1 MVIDESVKNTNGDK
15 KYILS
20 IDGGGVRTIASII
33 FLTKLEA
40 KLKIP
45 LAEKFDFFIGTS
57 AGAISCLG
65 LSVNKMPST
74 ELMNIWSKENLVKI
88 MTNSSWETNLGI
100 MQINPKYTNEGKRE
114 VLTEFFSDKK
124 LGDASKPV
132 AVTSYDIEKR
142 LPVLL
147 TSYNDPE
154 VSVVDSGDATSAAP
168 VYYPTAQVGDR
179 FLIDGGIVA
188 NHPALHG
195 YVEAKKMY
203 PDNELVVLSIG
214 TGLNKRSLKGEDS
227 KKWGL
232 IGWMMHDLFGL
243 MVESS
248 MDHELAEELIG
259 KNYLRINSPLGRV
272 NRRLDDSSDSNI
284 QRIVSMGESW
294 WEELGQ
300 RTLDLLE

>member
-1 MVIDESVKNTNGDK
+1 MEK
-15 KYILS
+15 KFILS
-20 IDGGGVRTIASII
+20 MDGGGVRTIASIT
-33 FLTKLEA
+33 FLKKLEEHFQV
-40 KLKIP
+40 P

-65 LSVNKMPST
+65 LAISQIPVAD
-74 ELMNIWSKENLVKI
+74 LMNIWSKENLIKI
-88 MTNSSWETNLGI
+88 MTNSSWETSLGI

-114 VLTEFFSDKK
+114 VLTEFFGDKK
-124 LGDASKPV
+124 LKDANKPV

-147 TSYNDPE
+147 TSYTDQE
-154 VSVVDSGDATSAAP
+154 ISAVDSGDATSAAP
-168 VYYPTAQVGDR
+168 VYYPTAEVGDR

-188 NHPALHG
+188 NHPVLHG
-195 YVEAKKMY
+195 YVEAKKLY
-203 PDNELVVLSIG
+203 PDNELVVLSVG
-214 TGLNKRSLKGEDS
+214 TGLNKRSLKGKDS

-259 KNYLRINSPLGRV
+259 KKYLRINSPLGRV

-284 QRIVSMGESW
+284 ERIISMGESW
-294 WEELGQ
+294 WDEFGHK
-300 RTLDLLE
+300 TLDLLKQ

>member
-1 MVIDESVKNTNGDK
+1 MKK

-20 IDGGGVRTIASII
+20 IDGGGVRTIASIV
-33 FLTKLEA
+33 FLQKLEA
-40 KLKIP
+40 NLEIP
-45 LAEKFDFFIGTS
+45 LSEKFDFFIGTS
-57 AGAISCLG
+57 AGAISSLG
-65 LSVNKMPST
+65 LSINKMSAVD
-74 ELMNIWSKENLVKI
+74 LMNIWSKENLVKT
-88 MTNSSWETNLGI
+88 MTNSSWETSLGI

-114 VLTEFFSDKK
+114 VLKEFFSDKK
-124 LGDASKPV
+124 LGDTHKPV

-147 TSYNDPE
+147 TSYGDPD

-188 NHPALHG
+188 NHPVLHG
-195 YVEAKKMY
+195 YVEAKKLY
-203 PDNELVVLSIG
+203 PESDLVVLSVG
-214 TGLNKRSLKGEDS
+214 TGLNKRPLKGKDS

-272 NRRLDDSSDSNI
+272 NRRLDDNSDSNI
-284 QRIVSMGESW
+284 ERIISMGEGW
-294 WEELGQ
+294 WDEFGE
-300 RTLDLLE
+300 RTLLLLGK

>member
-114 VLTEFFSDKK
+114 VLTEFFSNKK

-154 VSVVDSGDATSAAP
+154 VSVVDSGDATSAAG
-168 VYYPTAQVGDR
+168 TQVRHLMPRCTRKPGQPS
-179 FLIDGGIVA
+179 IKSSA
-188 NHPALHG
+188 
-195 YVEAKKMY
+195 
-203 PDNELVVLSIG
+203 VL
-214 TGLNKRSLKGEDS
+214 
-227 KKWGL
+227 
-232 IGWMMHDLFGL
+232 
-243 MVESS
+243 
-248 MDHELAEELIG
+248 LA
-259 KNYLRINSPLGRV
+259 S
-272 NRRLDDSSDSNI
+272 RR
-284 QRIVSMGESW
+284 
-294 WEELGQ
+294 
-300 RTLDLLE
+300 

>member
-1 MVIDESVKNTNGDK
+1 MDK

-20 IDGGGVRTIASII
+20 IDGGGIRTIASIV
-33 FLTKLEA
+33 FLQKLEA
-40 KLKIP
+40 KLNTP

-57 AGAISCLG
+57 AGAISSLG
-65 LSVNKMPST
+65 LAINKMT
-74 ELMNIWSKENLVKI
+74 ANNLMEIWSEENQTKI
-88 MTNSSWETNLGI
+88 MTNSSWESTLGI
-100 MQINPKYTNEGKRE
+100 MQVNPKYSNEGKRE
-114 VLTEFFSDKK
+114 VLQKFFMNKK
-124 LGDASKPV
+124 LGDAYKPV
-132 AVTSYDIEKR
+132 AVTSYDVEKR

-147 TSYNDPE
+147 TSYGDPE

-168 VYYPTAQVGDR
+168 VYYPTAQVGNR

-195 YVEAKKMY
+195 YVEAKKLF
-203 PDNELVVLSIG
+203 PDKELVVLSIG
-214 TGLNKRSLKGEDS
+214 TGLNKRPLKGEDS

-259 KNYLRINSPLGRV
+259 KNYLRINSSLGKV
-272 NRRLDDSSDSNI
+272 NRRLDDNSTSNVK
-284 QRIVSMGESW
+284 RIVSMGENW
-294 WEELGQ
+294 WDEFGQ
-300 RTLDLLE
+300 KTIDLLEA

>member
-1 MVIDESVKNTNGDK
+1 MKK

-33 FLTKLEA
+33 FLQKLEEN
-40 KLKIP
+40 LQIP
-45 LAEKFDFFIGTS
+45 LSEKFDFFIGTS
-57 AGAISCLG
+57 AGAISSLG
-65 LSVNKMPST
+65 LSINKMSASD
-74 ELMNIWSKENLVKI
+74 LMNIWSKENLVKT
-88 MTNSSWETNLGI
+88 MTNSSWETSLGI

-114 VLTEFFSDKK
+114 VLKKFFLDKK
-124 LGDASKPV
+124 LGDAHKPV

-147 TSYNDPE
+147 TSYGDPD

-188 NHPALHG
+188 NHPVLHG
-195 YVEAKKMY
+195 YVEAKKLY
-203 PDNELVVLSIG
+203 PENDLVVLSVG
-214 TGLNKRSLKGEDS
+214 TGLNKRPLKGQDS

-272 NRRLDDSSDSNI
+272 NRRLDDNSDSNI
-284 QRIVSMGESW
+284 ERIISMGEGW
-294 WEELGQ
+294 WDEFGERALLLLGK
-300 RTLDLLE
+300 

>member
-1 MVIDESVKNTNGDK
+1 MEK

-20 IDGGGVRTIASII
+20 IDGGGVRTIASIV
-33 FLTKLEA
+33 FLKELETQ
-40 KLKIP
+40 LKVP
-45 LAEKFDFFIGTS
+45 LAQKFDFFIGTS

-65 LSVNKMPST
+65 LAINQMPAA
-74 ELMNIWSKENLVKI
+74 ELMNFWSKENLIKT
-88 MTNSSWETNLGI
+88 MSNSSWETGLGI
-100 MQINPKYTNEGKRE
+100 MQINPKYSNEGKRQ
-114 VLTEFFSDKK
+114 VLKEFFSDKK
-124 LGDASKPV
+124 LKDAYKPV

-147 TSYNDPE
+147 TSYNDAE
-154 VSVVDSGDATSAAP
+154 ISVVDSGDATSAAP
-168 VYYPTAQVGDR
+168 VYYPTAEVGDR

-188 NHPALHG
+188 NHPVLHG
-195 YVEAKKMY
+195 YVEAKKIY
-203 PDNELVVLSIG
+203 PENELVVLSIG
-214 TGLNKRSLKGEDS
+214 TGLNKRSLKGKDS

-284 QRIVSMGESW
+284 ERIISMGESW
-294 WEELGQ
+294 WDEFGQ
-300 RTLDLLE
+300 ETLDLLK

>member
-1 MVIDESVKNTNGDK
+1 MNK

-33 FLTKLEA
+33 FLQKLESH
-40 KLKIP
+40 LKVS
-45 LAEKFDFFIGTS
+45 LSEKFDFFIGTS

-65 LSVNKMPST
+65 LSVNKMPAT
-74 ELMNIWSKENLVKI
+74 ELMNIWSKENLVKT

-114 VLTEFFSDKK
+114 VLTEFFSGKK

-154 VSVVDSGDATSAAP
+154 VSVVDAGDATSAAP

-259 KNYLRINSPLGRV
+259 KNYLRINSPLRKV

-284 QRIVSMGESW
+284 ERIISMGESW
-294 WEELGQ
+294 WDDLGQ
-300 RTLDLLE
+300 KTLDLLK

>member
-1 MVIDESVKNTNGDK
+1 MKK

-20 IDGGGVRTIASII
+20 IDGGGVRTIASIV
-33 FLTKLEA
+33 FLKELEA
-40 KLKIP
+40 QLRVP
-45 LAEKFDFFIGTS
+45 LAQKFDFFIGTS
-57 AGAISCLG
+57 AGAISSLG
-65 LSVNKMPST
+65 LAINQMPAAD
-74 ELMNIWSKENLVKI
+74 LMNFWSKENLLKT
-88 MTNSSWETNLGI
+88 MSNSSWETSLGI
-100 MQINPKYTNEGKRE
+100 MQINPKYSNEGKRQ
-114 VLTEFFSDKK
+114 VLTKFFSDKK
-124 LGDASKPV
+124 LKDASKPV

-154 VSVVDSGDATSAAP
+154 ISVVDSGDATSAAP
-168 VYYPTAQVGDR
+168 VYYPTAEVGDR

-195 YVEAKKMY
+195 YVEAKKIY
-203 PDNELVVLSIG
+203 PDNELVVLSVG
-214 TGLNKRSLKGEDS
+214 TGLNKRSLKGKDS

-284 QRIVSMGESW
+284 ERIISMGESW
-294 WEELGQ
+294 WHEFGQ
-300 RTLDLLE
+300 KTLDLLK

>member
-1 MVIDESVKNTNGDK
+1 MKK

-33 FLTKLEA
+33 FLQKLEA
-40 KLKIP
+40 NLQIP
-45 LAEKFDFFIGTS
+45 LSEKFDFFIGTS
-57 AGAISCLG
+57 AGAISSLG
-65 LSVNKMPST
+65 LSINKMSASD
-74 ELMNIWSKENLVKI
+74 LMNIWSKENLVKT
-88 MTNSSWETNLGI
+88 MTNSSWETSLGI

-114 VLTEFFSDKK
+114 VLKEFFLDKK
-124 LGDASKPV
+124 LGDAHKPV

-147 TSYNDPE
+147 TSYGDPD

-188 NHPALHG
+188 NHPVLHG
-195 YVEAKKMY
+195 YVEAKKLY
-203 PDNELVVLSIG
+203 PENDLVVLSVG
-214 TGLNKRSLKGEDS
+214 TGLNKRPLKGQDS

-232 IGWMMHDLFGL
+232 FGWMMHDLFGL

-272 NRRLDDSSDSNI
+272 NRRLDDNSDSNI
-284 QRIVSMGESW
+284 ERIISMGEGW
-294 WEELGQ
+294 WDEFGERALLLLGK
-300 RTLDLLE
+300 

>member
-1 MVIDESVKNTNGDK
+1 MEK

-20 IDGGGVRTIASII
+20 IDGGGVRTIASIV
-33 FLTKLEA
+33 FLKELETQ
-40 KLKIP
+40 LKVP
-45 LAEKFDFFIGTS
+45 LAQKFDFFIGTS

-65 LSVNKMPST
+65 LAINQMPAA
-74 ELMNIWSKENLVKI
+74 ELMNFWSKENLIKT
-88 MTNSSWETNLGI
+88 MSNSSWETSLGI
-100 MQINPKYTNEGKRE
+100 MQINPKYSNEGKRQ
-114 VLTEFFSDKK
+114 VLKEFFSDKK
-124 LGDASKPV
+124 LKDAYKPV

-147 TSYNDPE
+147 TSYNDAE
-154 VSVVDSGDATSAAP
+154 ISVVDSGDATSAAP
-168 VYYPTAQVGDR
+168 VYYPTAEVGDR

-188 NHPALHG
+188 NHPVLHG
-195 YVEAKKMY
+195 YVEAKKIY
-203 PDNELVVLSIG
+203 PENELVVLSIG
-214 TGLNKRSLKGEDS
+214 TGLNKRSLKGKDS

-284 QRIVSMGESW
+284 ERIISMGESW
-294 WEELGQ
+294 WDEFGQ
-300 RTLDLLE
+300 ETLDLLK

>member
-1 MVIDESVKNTNGDK
+1 MKK

-33 FLTKLEA
+33 FLQKLEA
-40 KLKIP
+40 NLQIP
-45 LAEKFDFFIGTS
+45 LSEKFDFFIGTS
-57 AGAISCLG
+57 AGAISSLG
-65 LSVNKMPST
+65 LSINKMSASD
-74 ELMNIWSKENLVKI
+74 LMNIWSKENLVKT
-88 MTNSSWETNLGI
+88 MTNSSWETSLGI

-114 VLTEFFSDKK
+114 VLKEFFLDKK
-124 LGDASKPV
+124 LGDAHKPV

-147 TSYNDPE
+147 TSYGDPD

-188 NHPALHG
+188 NHPVLHG
-195 YVEAKKMY
+195 YVEAKKLY
-203 PDNELVVLSIG
+203 PENDLVVLSVG
-214 TGLNKRSLKGEDS
+214 TGLNKRPLKGQDS

-272 NRRLDDSSDSNI
+272 NRRLDDNSDSNI
-284 QRIVSMGESW
+284 ERIISMGEGW
-294 WEELGQ
+294 WDEFGE
-300 RTLDLLE
+300 RALLLLRKLRYDEV

>member
-1 MVIDESVKNTNGDK
+1 MEK

-20 IDGGGVRTIASII
+20 IDGGGVRTIASIV
-33 FLTKLEA
+33 FLKELEA
-40 KLKIP
+40 QLKVP
-45 LAEKFDFFIGTS
+45 LAQKFDFFIGTS

-65 LSVNKMPST
+65 LAINKMPAAD
-74 ELMNIWSKENLVKI
+74 LMNFWSKENLIKT
-88 MTNSSWETNLGI
+88 MSNSSWETSLGI
-100 MQINPKYTNEGKRE
+100 MQINPKYSNDGKRQ
-114 VLTEFFSDKK
+114 VLRDFFSDKK
-124 LGDASKPV
+124 LKDASKPV

-154 VSVVDSGDATSAAP
+154 ISVVDSGDATSAAP
-168 VYYPTAQVGDR
+168 VYYPTAEVGDR

-188 NHPALHG
+188 NHPVLHG
-195 YVEAKKMY
+195 YVEAKKIY
-203 PDNELVVLSIG
+203 PHNELVVLSVG
-214 TGLNKRSLKGEDS
+214 TGLNKKSLKGKDS

-284 QRIVSMGESW
+284 ERIISMGESW
-294 WEELGQ
+294 WDDFGQ
-300 RTLDLLE
+300 KTLDLLK

>member
-1 MVIDESVKNTNGDK
+1 MSSSVKKRQQDK
-15 KYILS
+15 RYILS
-20 IDGGGVRTIASII
+20 IDGGGIRTIASIV
-33 FLTKLEA
+33 FLKELEA
-40 KLKIP
+40 RLEVPI
-45 LAEKFDFFIGTS
+45 AEKFDFFIGTS
-57 AGAISCLG
+57 AGSISCLG
-65 LSVNKMPST
+65 LSVNKMPAAD
-74 ELMNIWSKENLVKI
+74 LMNIWSKENLVKT

-114 VLTEFFSDKK
+114 VLTEFFSNKK
-124 LGDASKPV
+124 LGEAYKPV

-154 VSVVDSGDATSAAP
+154 VSVVDAGDATSAAP

-195 YVEAKKMY
+195 YVEAKKLY
-203 PDNELVVLSIG
+203 PDNELVVLSVG

-232 IGWMMHDLFGL
+232 IGWMRHDLFGL

-259 KNYLRINSPLGRV
+259 EDYLRINSPLRRV

-284 QRIVSMGESW
+284 ERIISMGESW
-294 WEELGQ
+294 WDEFGQ
-300 RTLDLLE
+300 KALDLLK

>member
-1 MVIDESVKNTNGDK
+1 MEKR
-15 KYILS
+15 YILS
-20 IDGGGVRTIASII
+20 MDGGGVRTVASIT
-33 FLTKLEA
+33 FLKKLEEH
-40 KLKIP
+40 LQVP

-65 LSVNKMPST
+65 LSINQMPAA
-74 ELMNIWSKENLVKI
+74 ELMDIWSKENLVKI
-88 MTNSSWETNLGI
+88 MTNSSWETSLGI

-114 VLTEFFSDKK
+114 VLTEFFGDKK
-124 LGDASKPV
+124 LKDANKPV

-147 TSYNDPE
+147 TSYTDQE
-154 VSVVDSGDATSAAP
+154 ISVVDSGDATSAAP
-168 VYYPTAQVGDR
+168 VYYPTAEVGDR

-188 NHPALHG
+188 NHPVLHG
-195 YVEAKKMY
+195 YVEAKKLY
-203 PDNELVVLSIG
+203 PDNELVVLSVG
-214 TGLNKRSLKGEDS
+214 TGLNKRSLKGKDS

-284 QRIVSMGESW
+284 ERIISMGESW

>member
-1 MVIDESVKNTNGDK
+1 MKK

-33 FLTKLEA
+33 FLKELEA
-40 KLKIP
+40 QLKVP
-45 LAEKFDFFIGTS
+45 LAQKFDFFIGTS

-65 LSVNKMPST
+65 LAINQMSAAD
-74 ELMNIWSKENLVKI
+74 LMNFWSKDNLIKT
-88 MTNSSWETNLGI
+88 MSNSSWETSLGI
-100 MQINPKYTNEGKRE
+100 MQINPKYSNEGKRQ
-114 VLTEFFSDKK
+114 VLREFFSDKK
-124 LGDASKPV
+124 LKDASKPV

-154 VSVVDSGDATSAAP
+154 ISVVDSGDATSAAP
-168 VYYPTAQVGDR
+168 VYYPTAEVGDR

-188 NHPALHG
+188 NHPVLHG
-195 YVEAKKMY
+195 YVEAKKVY
-203 PDNELVVLSIG
+203 PDNELVVLSVG
-214 TGLNKRSLKGEDS
+214 TGLNKQSLKGKDS

-284 QRIVSMGESW
+284 ERIISMGESW
-294 WEELGQ
+294 WDDFGQ
-300 RTLDLLE
+300 KTLDLLK

>member
-1 MVIDESVKNTNGDK
+1 MKK

-33 FLTKLEA
+33 FLQKLEA
-40 KLKIP
+40 NLEVS
-45 LAEKFDFFIGTS
+45 LSEKFDFFIGTS
-57 AGAISCLG
+57 AGAISSLG
-65 LSVNKMPST
+65 LSINKMSAAD
-74 ELMNIWSKENLVKI
+74 LMNIWSKENLVKT
-88 MTNSSWETNLGI
+88 MTNSSWETSLGI
-100 MQINPKYTNEGKRE
+100 MQINPKYTNTGKRE
-114 VLTEFFSDKK
+114 VLREFFSDKK
-124 LGDASKPV
+124 LGDAHKPV

-147 TSYNDPE
+147 TSYGDPE

-188 NHPALHG
+188 NHPVLHG
-195 YVEAKKMY
+195 YVEAKKLY
-203 PDNELVVLSIG
+203 PDSDLVVLSVG
-214 TGLNKRSLKGEDS
+214 TGLNKRPLKGQDS

-272 NRRLDDSSDSNI
+272 NRRLDDNSDSNI
-284 QRIVSMGESW
+284 ERIISMGEGW
-294 WEELGQ
+294 WDEFGERALMLLGK
-300 RTLDLLE
+300 